1 MRIIDISQEVLS
13 CQIYPGDPVPQIE
26 QLYDMNQGDLY
37 NLSSFYMC
45 AHNGTHIDAPAHFAA
60 GGKTVDQIPLDQL
73 IGECYVAHHT
83 GDLHACDAESIL
95 NEAGA
100 CQKLLIQGDAVIMQ
114 GAAEVFASSGI
125 HLLGVESQSAG
136 PMDSPMAVHLVL
148 LNAGIVILEGLVL
161 KEADKGRY
169 FLSAAA
175 LNLKGIEGSPCRAY
189 LIDLKKN
196 TRV

>member
-1 MRIIDISQEVLS
+1 MKIIDISQEILS
-13 CQIYPGDPVPQIE
+13 CHVYPGDPVPQIE
-26 QLYDMNQGDLY
+26 PLSDMNQGDVY

-45 AHNGTHIDAPAHFAA
+45 AHNGTHIDAPAHFIA
-60 GGKTVDQIPLDQL
+60 GGKTVDQIPLDHL
-73 IGECYVAHHT
+73 AGMCCVVHHT
-83 GDLHACDAESIL
+83 GDLNACDAESLL
-95 NEAGA
+95 NEAGV
-100 CQKLLIQGDAVIMQ
+100 CQKILIQGDAVITQ
-114 GAAEVFASSGI
+114 EAAEVFASSGI

-161 KEADKGRY
+161 KDVKKGRY

-189 LIDLKKN
+189 LIE
-196 TRV
+196 